1 MLHSRPPDLDQE
13 CAALSDWNTGEG
25 ILGGAVQSGQADTA
39 HTVVVTDGGIPGD
52 RFLFLHVALILYNE
66 RVLFI

>member
-1 MLHSRPPDLDQE
+1 M
-13 CAALSDWNTGEG
+13 GEG

-39 HTVVVTDGGIPGD
+39 HTVVVRDGGIPGD
-52 RFLFLHVALILYNE
+52 RYFLFLHVALILYNE